1 MFNPK
6 NDVLPKK
13 HFLIIFFSVLSILF
27 FIVVAEQ
34 NKKTLHYLNLEALIA
49 TVANNK
55 EFFLVFA
62 VII

>member
-13 HFLIIFFSVLSILF
+13 RFLIIFFSVLSILF

-34 NKKTLHYLNLEALIA
+34 NKNSSLSEPRSTNRNSRK
-49 TVANNK
+49 
-55 EFFLVFA
+55 
-62 VII
+62 